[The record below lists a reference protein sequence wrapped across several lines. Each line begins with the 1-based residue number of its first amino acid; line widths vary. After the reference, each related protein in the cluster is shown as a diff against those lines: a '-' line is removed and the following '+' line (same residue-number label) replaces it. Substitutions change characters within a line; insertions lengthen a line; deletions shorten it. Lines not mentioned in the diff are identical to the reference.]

1 MKVWICVGTPENW
14 EIALSGNVWGVK
26 ERLQSLWKTLQKEDL
41 LLFYATSPIKGII
54 GVGVVKNKFKQD
66 KPLWPEEIKENK
78 AIWPYRYEFKTE
90 FVLPRSDWETKKID
104 ISKLK
109 LVTKAGLN
117 PVENKQKIEQIF
129 QEMDKLWNTELI
141 KLIEESPQKL
151 SQKEVNTHKE
161 IKKKLLELGKIEG
174 YIAEEE
180 YHFPDIDE
188 RLDVV
193 WRRVIASVPTYAFEV
208 HIEGN
213 IHQALSKLKH
223 AYDIWNSNIFIVTTQ
238 QNVQKIEK
246 LLSGSFHDIKE
257 VIRILTIEKVN
268 EVYELQVRDQKLKK
282 ELGLR

>member
-1 MKVWICVGTPENW
+1 MKVWICVGTSENW

-41 LLFYATSPIKGII
+41 LLFYAISPIKGII

-78 AIWPYRYEFKTE
+78 AIWPYRYEFRTE

-104 ISKLK
+104 LSKLK
-109 LVTKAGLN
+109 LVIKAGLN

-151 SQKEVNTHKE
+151 PQKEVNIHKE
-161 IKKKLLELGKIEG
+161 IKEKLLELGRIEG
-174 YIAEEE
+174 YIAEKE
-180 YHFPDIDE
+180 YQFPDIDE
-188 RLDVV
+188 RVDVV